1 MERLTTPDK
10 KIEGGWQRAVIDPTE
25 VKKHAMTIYW
35 ALKKYEDTGYTPE
48 QIRNMQSTQID
59 QRHHEIAKHYSK
71 QTEYIKLIEE
81 LEELTEEVYRATNP
95 LGIPDLVYYT
105 DNTWS
110 EMADVINVC
119 IHVAIQ
125 QGKLGTLM
133 EQIDYKLS
141 RQMERIAAEQTKQV
155 TKDFLM
161 ARFTKVN

>member
-1 MERLTTPDK
+1 MKDK
-10 KIEGGWQRAVIDPTE
+10 R
-25 VKKHAMTIYW
+25 
-35 ALKKYEDTGYTPE
+35 
-48 QIRNMQSTQID
+48 ID

-71 QTEYIKLIEE
+71 QTEYTKLIEE

-95 LGIPDLVYYT
+95 LGLPDLVYYT

-119 IHVAIQ
+119 IHVALQ
-125 QGKLGTLM
+125 QGKLDALM

-141 RQMERIAAEQTKQV
+141 RQMERIAAEQTKQA
-155 TKDFLM
+155 TRDFLM